1 MMKISDTTLKLRI
14 NLEAFYYRAYGK
26 DFEHCVTEIR
36 KRLDFLCLY
45 DSDIEKAKN
54 KAKEILGI

>member
-1 MMKISDTTLKLRI
+1 MTNVEIAIDLFAKAI
-14 NLEAFYYRAYGK
+14 AFYYRAYGK
-26 DFEHCVTEIR
+26 DCELCVSEIR